1 MAIFPASSLR
11 QRLCVA
17 AFILCAGLAR
27 ANDGP
32 PMPSGELEA
41 YIARTDE
48 SFRWYEVNSGRIGD
62 IEYTE
67 YLLTSQT
74 WRGIEWKHQFFLLWP
89 ATMSSEVHSALL
101 FVHGGRWKPEYETER
116 RASELPSLW
125 RSGAGPVQARWAI

>member
-1 MAIFPASSLR
+1 MSTFPARSFR
-11 QRLCVA
+11 QALFVS
-17 AFILCAGLAR
+17 AFILYAGFAR
-27 ANDGP
+27 ANDGV
-32 PMPSGELEA
+32 PMPSGGLEA
-41 YIARTDE
+41 YIARIDD
-48 SFRWYEVNSGRIGD
+48 SFRWHEVASGRIGD